1 MSTPSANRAIATVA
15 NAAFELREARDGS
28 QDRPVSEAAKRSV
41 DISIALVALA
51 ILLPIFLITAFLVW
65 RNDGKSPFFGHLRL
79 GRHGRMFRC
88 WKFRSMQP
96 NASEVL
102 SAYLAA
108 NPAAAREWAAT
119 QKLRDDPRITSIG
132 RVLRLTSLD
141 ELPQLWNVVLGQM
154 SLVGPRP
161 IVLDEVDRY
170 GAQIRYYLMCRP
182 GLTGLWQVS
191 GRSDTS
197 YAERVRFDAD
207 YAQSWS
213 VWRDVSIVLRTVPIL
228 LNRKGSY

>member
-1 MSTPSANRAIATVA
+1 MSSRTGRRAIVTVA
-15 NAAFELREARDGS
+15 SATFDLREAQSDS
-28 QDRPVSEAAKRSV
+28 QERPISEAAKRGV
-41 DISIALVALA
+41 DVSIAVVALA
-51 ILLPIFLITAFLVW
+51 ILLPILLITAFLVW
-65 RNDGKSPFFGHLRL
+65 CNDRKSPFFGHLRL

-96 NASEVL
+96 DASEVL

-108 NPAAAREWAAT
+108 NPAAALEWAAT
-119 QKLRDDPRITSIG
+119 QKLRDDPRITPIG

-141 ELPQLWNVVLGQM
+141 ELPQLWNVVIGQM

-182 GLTGLWQVS
+182 GLTGLWQIS

-197 YAERVRFDAD
+197 YAERVRFDAH

-228 LNRKGSY
+228 LSRRGSY